1 MAASTNDNTP
11 WDLIVAT
18 FTNDRSHVFVNSP
31 PSMTRLTKK
40 AGKLELQNGS
50 RLEQKGKLRAQDQ
63 SHLNFAH
70 FIEFTIDVNKQGIR
84 FRDVSP
90 VFSYIFSI

>member
-1 MAASTNDNTP
+1 MWPKRFQIVAASYYDNTP
-11 WDLIVAT
+11 RDLIVAT

-31 PSMTRLTKK
+31 PTMTRLTKK

-50 RLEQKGKLRAQDQ
+50 RLEQKGKLTAHNQ

-70 FIEFTIDVNKQGIR
+70 FIKFTIDV
-84 FRDVSP
+84 
-90 VFSYIFSI
+90 